1 MEIYKKKINFSI
13 SRYIEAQCSTMSQV
27 HEHSNIGC
35 ILIVTWLFIIPV
47 TPLVYYSSLCQRIC
61 ASIQPTAASWTCA
74 MTGLS
79 ALVISKHAKSLKQL
93 GSQCNEV
100 LLLCRAQCSLVT
112 TPQVK
117 FSTVLILQDK
127 MCLISVKFFAGKD
140 GHS

>member
-1 MEIYKKKINFSI
+1 MPKDLCIY
-13 SRYIEAQCSTMSQV
+13 
-27 HEHSNIGC
+27 
-35 ILIVTWLFIIPV
+35 
-47 TPLVYYSSLCQRIC
+47 
-61 ASIQPTAASWTCA
+61 TADCCKLDRDTCG

-140 GHS
+140 GHL